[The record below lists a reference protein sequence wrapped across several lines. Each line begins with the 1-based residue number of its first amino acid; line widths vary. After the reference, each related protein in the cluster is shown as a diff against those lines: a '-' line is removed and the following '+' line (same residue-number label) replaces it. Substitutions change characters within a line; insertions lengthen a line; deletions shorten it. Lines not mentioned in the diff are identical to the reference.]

1 MLYETLLI
9 AYPNRQGA
17 SAIAAQKL
25 VSQKMKLQ
33 PRRFISYMRLDQMSS
48 HVTDI
53 YNKALQEDIEDSI
66 DATPKMFSQH
76 QKSFA
81 TPKSRSTPAAIS
93 ANTRRRMFWYARMP
107 QSFAGQFKSNRSVNA
122 GILSTSMP
130 TFFHPADVQPIVVHP
145 TAHEAQAAASAAT
158 RVTKRPAGS
167 LLIRSD
173 QGMSTVVA
181 ADPLKSVIAAT
192 SAATVLGAMELP
204 QSRGMPA
211 RADVGRLPPLPVLLA
226 PVLPARNAVAERLL
240 TFGNYPQPNSHFV
253 DHIAHPIQSQRLAVS
268 RSSVG
273 QYTLGLLSSGPSAST
288 KHSRPSKRLAA
299 KPITKSCLIKSVHS
313 VVREYCLTFV
323 DPVLLADA
331 NNAQHTAYVAPYDC
345 SRTQTLKDFRLFQHS
360 VFVTKDQL
368 LAKVVEFAINACDR
382 LGLESEG
389 NKLVFLKK
397 VSGMVKKG
405 RSSIHPAS
413 TCSLDQQTLKF
424 IKAPVVVGMEAMNCV
439 YNGRE
444 NQVFISVGE
453 PQGDYTKVENVL
465 AEYEDFPNEI
475 CEVQQS
481 IQLPVDLDPNPKPAK
496 RRREIQMLGSGDFE
510 FSDSEFVDSNEL
522 VFAMLPLQSNDSN
535 IEARASTSGSL
546 ELTPKT
552 LSDSVLADSTSGTTI
567 EGQQY
572 FEPLVPQGLA
582 AVSVIDL
589 TDSGLD
595 PEGLPPVETAADSY
609 WFAVSGSSVNSDYH
623 QLFHQLFEDE
633 TFLQTVPKQLKLD
646 YSVDGRVIVDS
657 KGAAWARSHRHMQST
672 YTSSNI
678 MFEGEAHCR
687 HVKSLLQSPTQNI
700 NGGQL
705 EQLGHCIGVSFLQAG
720 FVVAIDEAL
729 SPAFL
734 LNCLEAPLTM
744 YTKQMVLDLKPG
756 FLGTFQLSRDNP
768 EELELMNLYM
778 SQAGIA
784 NTVGCI
790 DYTCKENWEQFLIH
804 TELVK
809 KRETYMAS
817 VRIRVRSVIGSNT
830 SSLLEAV
837 HLLSI
842 RVTTPAEF
850 IALFDHS
857 KKPMVEDTDRLES
870 WNLVFE
876 ILGTWDSK
884 QLQQSMMTLMGHNIL
899 PAAQK
904 IKLLF
909 KGNNI
914 GNIEQVRLETADEV
928 AARTTDST
936 GYHIRQFEDVVPIN
950 VAACNAF
957 LTLPVC
963 TNKELMES
971 AMIGAL
977 CGDAG
982 MLNKA

>member
-1 MLYETLLI
+1 MFNGGHKPCSGTCSGMFMPNLLYFGLC
-9 AYPNRQGA
+9 
-17 SAIAAQKL
+17 SDC
-25 VSQKMKLQ
+25 V
-33 PRRFISYMRLDQMSS
+33 RR
-48 HVTDI
+48 
-53 YNKALQEDIEDSI
+53 
-66 DATPKMFSQH
+66 
-76 QKSFA
+76 
-81 TPKSRSTPAAIS
+81 
-93 ANTRRRMFWYARMP
+93 
-107 QSFAGQFKSNRSVNA
+107 
-122 GILSTSMP
+122 
-130 TFFHPADVQPIVVHP
+130 
-145 TAHEAQAAASAAT
+145 AHEAQAAASPAT
-158 RVTKRPAGS
+158 RVTSRPAGR

-181 ADPLKSVIAAT
+181 TVPLQSVMAAT
-192 SAATVLGAMELP
+192 STATVLGAMELP
-204 QSRGMPA
+204 QSRGTPA
-211 RADVGRLPPLPVLLA
+211 RAESMVGQLPPLPVPLA
-226 PVLPARNAVAERLL
+226 PVLPAGNAAAERLS

-253 DHIAHPIQSQRLAVS
+253 DPIQSQRLAVS

-273 QYTLGLLSSGPSAST
+273 QTLGLLSSGPSASV

-299 KPITKSCLIKSVHS
+299 KPITKSRLIKP
-313 VVREYCLTFV
+313 VVREYILTFV

-331 NNAQHTAYVAPYDC
+331 DNVQHTAYVAPYDDC
-345 SRTQTLKDFRLFQHS
+345 TRTQTLKDFRLVQHS

-368 LAKVVEFAINACDR
+368 LAKVVEFATTACDR

-397 VSGMVKKG
+397 FSGVVKKG
-405 RSSIHPAS
+405 RSKYSP
-413 TCSLDQQTLKF
+413 CYYLFLGQTNPQVYQYVLPPLTADEDPE
-424 IKAPVVVGMEAMNCV
+424 APVIVGMEAMNCV

-453 PQGDYTKVENVL
+453 PQVFWQSTKTFQTKSVRVN
-465 AEYEDFPNEI
+465 N
-475 CEVQQS
+475 QS
-481 IQLPVDLDPNPKPAK
+481 NFQVTLTPPKTCQ

-535 IEARASTSGSL
+535 IEACASTSGSL
-546 ELTPKT
+546 ERTPKT
-552 LSDSVLADSTSGTTI
+552 LSAATMLLDFNVAQEPLSPTARYSQSAGGSVLADSTS
-567 EGQQY
+567 
-572 FEPLVPQGLA
+572 
-582 AVSVIDL
+582 
-589 TDSGLD
+589 DSGLD
-595 PEGLPPVETAADSY
+595 PDGLPPVETAAGDGVNPTSVTLDVFSEHRASICQRMELDPLDSH
-609 WFAVSGSSVNSDYH
+609 WFEVSGSSVNSDYH
-623 QLFHQLFEDE
+623 QLFHQLFEEE
-633 TFLQTVPKQLKLD
+633 TFLRVVSKQLKLD

-687 HVKSLLQSPTQNI
+687 HVKSLLQSPTRNI

-705 EQLGHCIGVSFLQAG
+705 EQLGYCIGVSFLQAG

-768 EELELMNLYM
+768 EDLELMNLYM
-778 SQAGIA
+778 SQAGLA
-784 NTVGCI
+784 EPVGCI

-809 KRETYMAS
+809 KREPYMAS
-817 VRIRVRSVIGSNT
+817 VRIGVRSVIGSNT

-909 KGNNI
+909 KGKNI
-914 GNIEQVRLETADEV
+914 GIIEQVGLETVEEV
-928 AARTTDST
+928 AARTTDSS

-950 VAACNAF
+950 VAACNSF

-963 TNKELMES
+963 TDKELMES